1 MSKKK
6 DVIIYI
12 HGITP
17 SPDPM
22 LHKENFNS
30 FENLLHNALDEKG
43 KNYPAQRVEVEW
55 GFNLPSIST
64 KDKILADVERYLYQ
78 QVDEIAD
85 KHWDFTINPTRF
97 IHNIIRKNF
106 LLGFSDMFYY
116 VSEDG
121 KEQVRQNVFNTLLD
135 NLPDLKDDE
144 VFYFTI
150 VSHSAGT
157 VIMHDVLFI
166 LFGGSS
172 DSYLKER
179 SEIDKLEK
187 VQRYAQNGQLF
198 IKCFITLGS
207 PITPMIVRS
216 GKLLEIIHNNEKL
229 SLDSIGIR
237 KGPGGESSKWLN
249 FWDKDDV
256 ISYPVEFL
264 YKNPSSLLEDHYVD
278 ISDSFPDVHNAYWTS
293 KKIAEIIAEK
303 Y

>member
-1 MSKKK
+1 MPGKKE
-6 DVIIYI
+6 VIIYI

-17 SPDPM
+17 SPDPK

-30 FENLLHNALDEKG
+30 FENLLCSALEKRG

-55 GFNLPSIST
+55 GFELPSIST
-64 KDKILADVERYLYQ
+64 KDKILAEVERYLYQ

-97 IHNIIRKNF
+97 IYNAIRKNF

-121 KEQVRQNVFNTLLD
+121 KAEVRQNVFNTLLD

-144 VFYFTI
+144 VFNFTI
-150 VSHSAGT
+150 VSHSAGS
-157 VIMHDVLFI
+157 VIMHDVLYI

-179 SEIDKLEK
+179 TEIDKLEK

-216 GKLLEIIHNNEKL
+216 GKLLEMIHNDEKL
-229 SLDSIGIR
+229 ALDSIGIR
-237 KGPGGESSKWLN
+237 KGPGGENSKWLN

-264 YKNPSSLLEDHYVD
+264 YQNPSGLLEDHYVD
-278 ISDSFPDVHNAYWTS
+278 ISDSFPDVHNAYWSS
-293 KKIAEIIAEK
+293 KKIAEIVAEK